1 MVTKLTDK
9 NFKKETDNG
18 VVLIDF
24 WATWCPPCK
33 MQGPVVEELD
43 AEMGDKVKFTKL
55 DVDANPET
63 STAFRIMSIPTLI
76 VKKDGKVVEQLVGLH
91 MKDQL
96 ASVLNQYVD

>member
-1 MVTKLTDK
+1 
-9 NFKKETDNG
+9 
-18 VVLIDF
+18 
-24 WATWCPPCK
+24 
-33 MQGPVVEELD
+33 
-43 AEMGDKVKFTKL
+43 MGDKVKFTKL